1 MVNLLKILSAII
13 AILIYFLILLVVLY
27 AYNRHAQK
35 AKHYVEK
42 NSNRVTV
49 TLVNSDVTVLNRSDK
64 ENKPKSIK
72 LPHVVTP
79 HPVKSSL
86 TPTKPL
92 ERHTLPKKSKTIKQE
107 LDKKREEAQKVKE
120 ELLAKKRAK
129 EAKARAEAKA
139 KEEAKR
145 RAKEAKAKEEAKRR
159 AKEAKARE
167 EAKRR
172 AKEAK
177 AKEEA
182 KRRAKE
188 AKAREEAKRRAKEAK
203 AKEEAKRRAKEAK
216 AREEAKR
223 RAKEAKAKEEAK
235 RRAKEAKAREERAK
249 KKRQEQARRERA
261 NLFDGLKLPS
271 ATPPKNQVHH
281 RSSAMDR
288 IANTQQHGSP
298 SDKNRDKGV
307 VDAYRAKVEKQ
318 LRNWSA
324 QSEYKGHSATI
335 KLIIYRSGD
344 FRYTILRSSSP
355 ALTQGLKAFLNRLK
369 RMGGLGRHHA
379 AHPYEFNVTFKAR

>member
-145 RAKEAKAKEEAKRR
+145 RAKEAKAREEAKRR

-188 AKAREEAKRRAKEAK
+188 AKA
-203 AKEEAKRRAKEAK
+203 KEEAKKRAKEAK

-223 RAKEAKAKEEAK
+223 RAQ
-235 RRAKEAKAREERAK
+235 EAKAREERAK

>member
-139 KEEAKR
+139 K
-145 RAKEAKAKEEAKRR
+145 
-159 AKEAKARE
+159 
-167 EAKRR
+167 
-172 AKEAK
+172 
-177 AKEEA
+177 
-182 KRRAKE
+182 
-188 AKAREEAKRRAKEAK
+188 EEAKRRAKEAK